1 MGRRS
6 NGDGYFRKLPNGK
19 WMGQIMVGFKE
30 NGKKNVKTFTAA
42 TKGEVQE
49 MVRKYLSQKAAGLL
63 LNETML
69 FATWADRWYR
79 DYKSQ
84 VQPSTHSGYQY
95 TLNTLK
101 AHFGE
106 QPLGQIKTIH
116 INEFMDELAE
126 SGCSDSKLSKCR
138 AMLIQILDAAEANE
152 LVTRNAARRAK
163 LIRDLSGQA
172 SAKDAFT
179 ETEVTILLEL
189 LPDDLLGHSIRVL
202 LGSGLRVQEL
212 LALTPNDIAED
223 GSWIKVSKAIQ
234 MVDGLPQLGPP
245 KSKLGNRTVPIP
257 KRFRESARY
266 LRNHGGKAFI
276 WCSGR
281 KSMLYSVGT
290 FRRRYNKAIGQ
301 IDGVRSLTPH
311 CCRHTYVTML
321 EKRGVPLV
329 EIARLVGHSRVSTT
343 DGYLHLAS
351 STLEEAVSTLNN

>member
-30 NGKKNVKTFTAA
+30 NGKKDVKTFTAA
-42 TKGEVQE
+42 TKGEAQE

-63 LNETML
+63 LNDNMP
-69 FATWADRWYR
+69 FSTWADRWYL
-79 DYKSQ
+79 DYRSQ

-106 QPLGQIKTIH
+106 QALSKIKTIH
-116 INEFMDELAE
+116 INGFMDVLVA
-126 SGCSDSKLSKCR
+126 SGYSDSKISKCR

-163 LIRDLSGQA
+163 LVRDLSGRENI
-172 SAKDAFT
+172 KDAFT
-179 ETEVTILLEL
+179 EEEVAILLKQ

-212 LALTPNDIAED
+212 LALTPEDIAED
-223 GSWIKVSKAIQ
+223 GSWIKVNKAIQ

-245 KSKLGNRTVPIP
+245 KSKLGKRDVPIP
-257 KRFRESARY
+257 KRYRDSALY
-266 LRNHGGKAFI
+266 LRSHGGKALI

-281 KSMLYSVGT
+281 KNLLYSVGT

-301 IDGVRSLTPH
+301 IDGVRNLTPH

-321 EKRGVPLV
+321 ERRGVPLV

-343 DGYLHLAS
+343 DGYLHLAG
-351 STLEEAVSTLNN
+351 STLSEAVATLNN